1 MRTEM
6 PSWLLILL
14 YLSCFLKLFLHY
26 EFQYSY
32 SYHHRLFRQQYYAS
46 IYQSFMKN
54 VDLNLIQFFSIQ
66 LHDFRKVL
74 SRLETQNY
82 CNIKYFQLLKSKW
95 MNFVKRNVAKIV
107 FKINRNCISNIM
119 SHDEIGFTFYS
130 LEPSKIWWVIQI
142 RVRTVGLLIDI
153 NE

>member
-1 MRTEM
+1 MSTNAFIFIIFS
-6 PSWLLILL
+6 PIISSLWIKHSYL
-14 YLSCFLKLFLHY
+14 YY
-26 EFQYSY
+26 
-32 SYHHRLFRQQYYAS
+32 HRLFRHS
-46 IYQSFMKN
+46 
-54 VDLNLIQFFSIQ
+54 NLIHLQSNCMIK
-66 LHDFRKVL
+66 KVL

-82 CNIKYFQLLKSKW
+82 CNIKLFQLLKSKW

-107 FKINRNCISNIM
+107 FKINRNCITNIM